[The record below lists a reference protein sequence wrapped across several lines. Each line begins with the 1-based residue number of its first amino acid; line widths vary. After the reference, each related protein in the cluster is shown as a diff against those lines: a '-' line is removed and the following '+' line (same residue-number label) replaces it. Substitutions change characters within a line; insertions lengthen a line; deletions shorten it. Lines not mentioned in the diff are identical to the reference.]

1 MKDEIGE
8 RSGSVK
14 RLGKLQRSSRTG
26 RMKTLGIIGGTGPES
41 TIEYYRRAITT
52 YRQRSPEGRAPSIII
67 NSIDNKKLLDLVG
80 ENELK
85 QLADYLASEVERLAR
100 AGADLALLAANTPH
114 LVFDEVQRR
123 SSIPMLSIVEAT
135 CDAAAAAELR
145 RLALF
150 GTRFTMQAAFYPEV
164 FARKQIEIAAP
175 NEGEQVS
182 IHEKYMSELLIG
194 TVVDETRE
202 FLLEIVQAMKQRENV
217 DGLIL
222 GGTELSLIFREPTAA
237 GLPVLDTT
245 QIHVEAA
252 VERLL
257 SE

>member
-1 MKDEIGE
+1 M
-8 RSGSVK
+8 R
-14 RLGKLQRSSRTG
+14 
-26 RMKTLGIIGGTGPES
+26 TLGIIGGTGPES
-41 TIEYYRRAITT
+41 TIEYYRRLIAA
-52 YRQRSPEGRAPSIII
+52 YRERSPDGRAPSVVI

-80 ENELK
+80 AGELT

-100 AGADLALLAANTPH
+100 AGANLALLAANTPH

-123 SSIPMLSIVEAT
+123 ARIPMLSIVAVT
-135 CDAAAAAELR
+135 CDAAAAAGLR

-150 GTRFTMQAAFYPEV
+150 GTRFTMQAAFYPEI
-164 FARKQIEIAAP
+164 FAREQIAIVAP
-175 NEGEQVS
+175 NEAEQAL
-182 IHEKYMSELLIG
+182 IHDKYMSELLLGIILP
-194 TVVDETRE
+194 ETHDQLLDIVKTMKERE
-202 FLLEIVQAMKQRENV
+202 SV

-222 GGTELSLIFREPTAA
+222 GGTELSLILREPTAG

-257 SE
+257 RD